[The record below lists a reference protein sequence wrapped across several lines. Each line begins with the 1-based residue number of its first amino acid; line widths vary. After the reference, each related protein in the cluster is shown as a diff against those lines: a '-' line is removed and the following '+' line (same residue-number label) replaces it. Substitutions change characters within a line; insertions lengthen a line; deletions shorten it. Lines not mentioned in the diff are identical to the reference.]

1 MRPGSGRKALIKG
14 RSMSLG
20 PLGPPPSSLNP
31 SACRIL
37 TASSGSRG
45 LHSVTLFYHFNMSD
59 QEIWQ
64 YLPGLRPR
72 HLVHGH

>member
-14 RSMSLG
+14 RSTSLG

-31 SACRIL
+31 SACRVL

-45 LHSVTLFYHFNMSD
+45 LRTVFYHLDLSD

-64 YLPGLRPR
+64 YPPAGDYSLAT
-72 HLVHGH
+72 